1 MTSVPQTPPRI
12 IAGQGELKP
21 PLWVEDLLAGAV
33 ADPVPV
39 SIESA
44 RAWTRSGDGFSLTSV
59 QFSGVEDMDILT
71 FQQSVADAYRTVLEQ
86 LRSDHAVRFWAF
98 VPRIHAD
105 YGHGLDRY
113 MAFNAGR
120 FAAFS
125 AWLGGKDAFSRSM
138 PTASAVGSRTSD
150 FALHCLASRW
160 PGQPVENPRQI
171 PAYQYSKRFGP
182 LPPCFARATL
192 LRRKPFQPDLL
203 LVGGTASI
211 VGEDSQHPDAVL
223 LQARETFRNLAS
235 LVCSAAQGAVGPLP
249 ESESEV
255 AGWLAHFREVRAYYR
270 EAQHSLRVQDLV
282 QAAFAGAERI
292 ETFPAV
298 LCRPELLVEIEGV
311 ARLPAKS

>member
-1 MTSVPQTPPRI
+1 MHRCEGDLKTALSVEEPW
-12 IAGQGELKP
+12 AGLRP
-21 PLWVEDLLAGAV
+21 VLA
-33 ADPVPV
+33 VPID
-39 SIESA
+39 SG
-44 RAWTRSGDGFSLTSV
+44 RAWSRRSVDGTSLTSV
-59 QFSGVEDMDILT
+59 ITGAEGMDILT

-125 AWLGGKDAFSRSM
+125 AWLGGKESFGRSM
-138 PTASAVGSRTSD
+138 PTASAVGTRTSD

-160 PGQPVENPRQI
+160 PGLPVENPRQI

-192 LRRKPFQPDLL
+192 LRRKPFHEDLL

-211 VGEDSQHPDAVL
+211 VGEDSLHPGAVV

-235 LVCSAAQGAVGPLP
+235 LVCSAAQGALGPLP
-249 ESESEV
+249 ESDGEI
-255 AGWLAHFREVRAYYR
+255 AGWLAQFREIRAYYR
-270 EAQHSLRVQDLV
+270 ETVDPQEVRDLV
-282 QAAFAGAERI
+282 QAAFTGAERI
-292 ETFPAV
+292 ETFPAE
-298 LCRPELLVEIEGV
+298 LCRSELLVEIEGV

>member
-1 MTSVPQTPPRI
+1 MASIPQAPTRI
-12 IAGQGELKP
+12 IVGEGDLKP
-21 PLWVEDLLAGAV
+21 PLWVEDLLAGAPPEALPV
-33 ADPVPV
+33 A
-39 SIESA
+39 IESGQ
-44 RAWTRSGDGFSLTSV
+44 AWTRSGDGFGLTSV
-59 QFSGVEDMDILT
+59 QFKGAEGMDILT
-71 FQQSVADAYRTVLEQ
+71 FQQAVADAYRTVLEQ

-98 VPRIHAD
+98 VPRIHAE

-125 AWLGGKDAFSRSM
+125 AWLGGREAFSRSM
-138 PTASAVGSRTSD
+138 PTASAVGSRTPD

-171 PAYQYSKRFGP
+171 PAYEYSKRFGP

-192 LRRKPFQPDLL
+192 LRRKPFHEDLL

-211 VGEDSQHPDAVL
+211 VGEDSQHPGVVV

-235 LVCSAAQGAVGPLP
+235 LVCSAAQGAAGPLP
-249 ESESEV
+249 ESDSEV
-255 AGWLAHFREVRAYYR
+255 AVSLARFKEVRAYYR
-270 EAQHSLRVQDLV
+270 ETRHSQQVRDLV
-282 QAAFAGAERI
+282 QAAFSAAARI
-292 ETFPAV
+292 ETFPAE

>member
-1 MTSVPQTPPRI
+1 MASHPQAPARI
-12 IAGQGELKP
+12 IVGEGDLKP
-21 PLWVEDLLAGAV
+21 PLWVEEILGGAPAEALA
-33 ADPVPV
+33 VP
-39 SIESA
+39 IESGQ
-44 RAWTRSGDGFSLTSV
+44 AWSRSANGFSLTSV
-59 QFSGVEDMDILT
+59 RFTGAEGMDILT

-125 AWLGGKDAFSRSM
+125 AWLGGKDSFSRSM
-138 PTASAVGSRTSD
+138 PTASAVGSRTQD

-171 PAYQYSKRFGP
+171 PAYEYSKRFGP

-192 LRRKPFQPDLL
+192 LRRRPFHEDLL

-211 VGEDSQHPDAVL
+211 VGEDSRHPGAVV

-235 LVCSAAQGAVGPLP
+235 LVCSAAQGAAGPLP
-249 ESESEV
+249 ESDSEV
-255 AGWLAHFREVRAYYR
+255 AGWLAQFREIRAYYR
-270 EAQHSLRVQDLV
+270 ETQHSQQVRDLV
-282 QAAFAGAERI
+282 QAAFSGAERI
-292 ETFPAV
+292 ETFPAE

>member
-1 MTSVPQTPPRI
+1 MSSQPQAPARI
-12 IAGQGELKP
+12 IVGEGDLKP
-21 PLWVEDLLAGAV
+21 PLWVEELLDGAP
-33 ADPVPV
+33 AEALAVP
-39 SIESA
+39 IESGQ
-44 RAWTRSGDGFSLTSV
+44 AWSRSASGFSLTSV
-59 QFSGVEDMDILT
+59 RFTGTEGMDILT

-125 AWLGGKDAFSRSM
+125 AWLGGKESFGRSM

-150 FALHCLASRW
+150 FAIHCLASRW

-192 LRRKPFQPDLL
+192 LKRKPFHDDLL

-211 VGEDSQHPDAVL
+211 VGEDSLHQGAVV

-235 LVCSAAQGAVGPLP
+235 LVCSAAQGAAGPLP
-249 ESESEV
+249 ESDREV
-255 AGWLAHFREVRAYYR
+255 AGWLAQFREIRAYYR
-270 EAQHSLRVQDLV
+270 ETQHSQQVRDLV
-282 QAAFAGAERI
+282 QAAFSGAERI
-292 ETFPAV
+292 ETFPAE
-298 LCRPELLVEIEGV
+298 LCRSELLVEIEGV
-311 ARLPAKS
+311 ARLPTKS